1 MKNRIKELRKK
12 NKYTQGEIAK
22 VIGVSRQALAF
33 YENGERTMTYD
44 TIKILSNFF
53 KVTPDYLMGATDNP
67 QEQLPFENVVLDK
80 PVFTFDFNVT
90 ITGDIDENARQEI
103 ENFVAYIKSKYGYPK
118 QAIGLAEFLK
128 QKKQ

>member
-1 MKNRIKELRKK
+1 MSNRIKELRKK
-12 NKYTQGEIAK
+12 NKYTQDEIAK

-44 TIKILSNFF
+44 TIKILSSFF

-67 QEQLPFENVVLDK
+67 QTQLPIESVKLDK
-80 PVFTFDFNVT
+80 PVFTLDFNVI
-90 ITGDIDENARQEI
+90 ITGDIEEDAKQEI

-118 QAIGLAEFLK
+118 QAIGLAGLLK
-128 QKKQ
+128 QRKQ